1 MGTLSITGTSLA
13 LLLGLCCCLS
23 GAFATTG
30 CLNGYVFHQH
40 SRRCFKAFNDR
51 TTYNG
56 AVSRCSLDGGTLA
69 IPRDSTTNEF
79 LIDLKNGVDNNAW
92 FRFGLTDVH
101 QEGVWMWDDGVPL
114 GDFRAWGPG
123 EPNNEGDEDCAEY
136 FSESWPQGQK
146 NTWNDGPCT
155 EAHRKFICE
164 LSTLGSGGYLSSGID
179 LNAALGK
186 TAFQTSTLNG
196 TQGPGDASL
205 AVDGITNTYMNYGT
219 ATCTHTQEETGPSWW
234 VDLGRSYVIDRVVI
248 FNRLGCCSERLNPF
262 NIHIGDSDQ
271 VSENPR
277 CGGDHQIDVTKPS
290 VSIPCRW
297 MAGRYV
303 EVRLTGPSR
312 ILTLCEVQV
321 ITVGECSNGY
331 WHLPHT
337 RRCYRAYDTESEY
350 DQALATCQEEGSTLA
365 MPGDSA
371 TNDFLVALKNA
382 ADTTKVFYFGM
393 TRSDD
398 GTWTYARGSQPME
411 WENWADGQPS
421 GGTERCAV
429 YFPDNSGDLSFNN
442 RNKWNDVSCK
452 IDAGFICEFEPCQ
465 VGDGASYRG
474 TVSVTRTG
482 KTCQR
487 WDRLFPHVH
496 DKTPHNYPSS
506 GLEENYC
513 RNPDGEPGVW
523 CFTTNPLVRWE
534 RCEVPVCA
542 PKKWREDLRCGRG
555 FDAEDKNATECDP
568 GSNFPCCSSDSWCGN
583 TAAHCDCLACVD
595 YRNTGICA
603 NGTILDKAQV
613 CDGRNDCGDNTDE
626 QHCCEKQGMIS
637 CTNGQ
642 CIFQSEV
649 CDRYRERDCADGSDE
664 QYCPCDNGA
673 LFHSATRC
681 DRRDDCGDNSDEKNC
696 ACDNGGLFDSATR
709 CDGRD
714 DCGDNSDEKNCGICA
729 NGAVI
734 DLTQV
739 CDGRDDCGDRTDEQH
754 CCEKEGM
761 KTCSNGQCFAP
772 GHTDNEDTVC
782 DSVRDC
788 ADGSDELLCPP
799 SACDNGALFHPF
811 ARCDGRDD
819 CGDNSDEK
827 NCDCYYLHDKGA
839 SYRGRANQQ
848 HSCQYWASQYP
859 HAHNHTPEAYP
870 SAGLERNYCRNPDG
884 KDRPWC
890 YTNNPAIR
898 WMYCDEVSACDELP
912 TRCFFTKDKG
922 RSYAGRMNRTG
933 DRLCQRW
940 DSQSPHSHPHT
951 PQAHP
956 DAGLEENFCRNP
968 GNKDRP
974 WCYTTDGTETWD
986 YCDVTECPD
995 PTSWDYVPRSC
1006 SSSGI
1011 SCEGRCGR
1019 SYGEFPECQC
1029 DQDCSFFGDCC
1040 KDIGEVCN
1048 FNTTAR
1054 TPSDRHHE
1062 NWKCLPGY
1070 DKGRSYWL
1078 VADCPDDWMDDATR
1092 DQCLKQ
1098 TDPYNPA
1105 DLVYRMPVQDS
1116 STSISYRNIFC
1127 ALCNNVSTEE
1137 FITWNFKPVCTGY
1150 TGSRANTVG
1159 SAQILYDYY
1168 KLRNPGWDEDCTGTL
1183 KLEFSPFDLPS
1194 SRQCILPVVDRP
1206 NVNCNVTA
1214 CRSYEE
1220 QVTFDG
1226 FKIYKNVHCALC
1238 EGLSLVAATNLQ
1250 CGNDG
1255 RGQFDFFPIS
1265 LTHLFNFN
1273 ADESPENSPEHCPP
1287 DSIYDPFVDS
1297 CRSLSSLSHGSSN
1310 KTFHLQ
1316 NCSRPILNFTSEE
1329 FEILPNGSV
1338 RLLSSNVTC
1347 PAEQVA
1353 ILNTEA
1359 SVCGDCLLE
1368 YFSNDTLQTSDPV
1381 QHWLTLGLVVVSDI
1395 AVSGFVVHTYRSG
1408 QWKKV
1413 PEKLK
1418 VQMMTCM
1425 AVAVTQFVG
1434 RVFLSPGP
1442 GCTVYAILL
1451 HYFILTAFTSMNV
1464 LAVDLFLTFRED
1476 LERAELYKYILYTWL
1491 VPVPVVLVT
1500 VIVEFGSS
1508 VRVGYGEQC
1517 WIGNPT
1523 ASLVAFGV
1531 PVLCALMVNFV
1542 FTTLVLLAIRKSF
1555 QIASTALPRSEISK
1569 IWVYIRISFLA
1580 GFTWILGFIVPF
1592 VKITVLDYIFIVLNA
1607 SQGLLLTLFLT
1618 MTGEVLEKWKYAI
1631 MVRLGLIETDEDNGR
1646 ATATSNRR
1654 AMGGITE
1661 VTMAGGA
1668 GSAIEMTV
1676 IADVEENRARHRVDN
1691 KPLQDKGRDA
1701 TASNQPTTAG
1711 ETEAMADETDTERNL
1726 ETLAGGVGATASG
1739 TDVVTEIP
1747 MKTFVDAEENQAEDR
1762 RSACAEGGE

>member
-1 MGTLSITGTSLA
+1 MGNLSTTGTSLA
-13 LLLGLCCCLS
+13 LLWGLCCCLS
-23 GAFATTG
+23 GAFAT
-30 CLNGYVFHQH
+30 
-40 SRRCFKAFNDR
+40 S
-51 TTYNG
+51 
-56 AVSRCSLDGGTLA
+56 
-69 IPRDSTTNEF
+69 
-79 LIDLKNGVDNNAW
+79 
-92 FRFGLTDVH
+92 
-101 QEGVWMWDDGVPL
+101 
-114 GDFRAWGPG
+114 
-123 EPNNEGDEDCAEY
+123 
-136 FSESWPQGQK
+136 
-146 NTWNDGPCT
+146 
-155 EAHRKFICE
+155 
-164 LSTLGSGGYLSSGID
+164 D

-196 TQGPGDASL
+196 THGPRVASL
-205 AVDGITNTYMNYGT
+205 AVDGITNTYMNYGI
-219 ATCTHTQEETGPSWW
+219 ATCTHTEQEADPSWW
-234 VDLGRSYVIDRVVI
+234 VDLGRSYIIDRLVI
-248 FNRLGCCSERLNPF
+248 FNRMDCCQERLNPF
-262 NIHIGDSDQ
+262 NIHIGDSEQ
-271 VSENPR
+271 VSDNPM

-303 EVRLTGPSR
+303 GVRLAGLSR

-350 DQALATCQEEGSTLA
+350 DQALATCREEGSTLA

-421 GGTERCAV
+421 GGKERCAV
-429 YFPDNSGDLSFNN
+429 YYPDNSGDLSFNN
-442 RNKWNDVSCK
+442 RNKWNDVGCK

-465 VGDGASYRG
+465 EGKGASYRG

-487 WDRLFPHVH
+487 WDRQFPHTH

-542 PKKWREDLRCGRG
+542 PRKWRKDLRCGP
-555 FDAEDKNATECDP
+555 AYNAECDP

-583 TAAHCDCLACVD
+583 TAAHCDCLVCVD

-603 NGTILDKAQV
+603 NGTIIDKAQV

-637 CTNGQ
+637 CTSGQ
-642 CIFQSEV
+642 CIHRSEV
-649 CDRYRERDCADGSDE
+649 CDRERNCADGSDE
-664 QYCPCDNGA
+664 QSCP
-673 LFHSATRC
+673 
-681 DRRDDCGDNSDEKNC
+681 
-696 ACDNGGLFDSATR
+696 CDNGGLFHSATR

-714 DCGDNSDEKNCGICA
+714 DCGDNSDEKNCGEK
-729 NGAVI
+729 N
-734 DLTQV
+734 
-739 CDGRDDCGDRTDEQH
+739 DGIA
-754 CCEKEGM
+754 
-761 KTCSNGQCFAP
+761 CSNGQCFYRNP
-772 GHTDNEDTVC
+772 QDP
-782 DSVRDC
+782 DSIDPFCNGRRDC
-788 ADGSDELLCPP
+788 ADALST
-799 SACDNGALFHPF
+799 CDNGKQFHPF
-811 ARCDGRDD
+811 GRCDGRDD

-839 SYRGRANQQ
+839 SYRGSANRDR
-848 HSCQYWASQYP
+848 SCQFWTSQYP

-890 YTNNPAIR
+890 YTNNPTFR
-898 WMYCDEVSACDELP
+898 WMYCDGVFACDAAHLFYLHVCFPCLPEVLLQYQELP
-912 TRCFFTKDKG
+912 RSCFFTKDKG
-922 RSYAGRMNRTG
+922 GSYAGPINRAG

-940 DSQSPHSHPHT
+940 DSQSPHGHPHT

-968 GNKDRP
+968 DNKERP

-995 PTSWDYVPRSC
+995 PTSWDYFPRSC
-1006 SSSGI
+1006 SGMEQSL
-1011 SCEGRCGR
+1011 SCKGKCGN
-1019 SYGEFPECQC
+1019 SYNPSLFCQC
-1029 DQDCSFFGDCC
+1029 DQDCSFFSDCC
-1040 KDIGEVCN
+1040 RDIREVCN
-1048 FNTTAR
+1048 FDTTSQK
-1054 TPSDRHHE
+1054 PSDRHHE
-1062 NWKCLPGY
+1062 KWKCLSGY
-1070 DKGRSYWL
+1070 GEGRSYWL
-1078 VADCPDDWMDDATR
+1078 VAGCPGDWMDEFTR

-1098 TDPYNPA
+1098 TDPYSPA
-1105 DLVYRMPVQDS
+1105 DLVYRMPVQD
-1116 STSISYRNIFC
+1116 ISRN
-1127 ALCNNVSTEE
+1127 
-1137 FITWNFKPVCTGY
+1137 
-1150 TGSRANTVG
+1150 
-1159 SAQILYDYY
+1159 
-1168 KLRNPGWDEDCTGTL
+1168 
-1183 KLEFSPFDLPS
+1183 
-1194 SRQCILPVVDRP
+1194 
-1206 NVNCNVTA
+1206 
-1214 CRSYEE
+1214 
-1220 QVTFDG
+1220 
-1226 FKIYKNVHCALC
+1226 
-1238 EGLSLVAATNLQ
+1238 
-1250 CGNDG
+1250 
-1255 RGQFDFFPIS
+1255 
-1265 LTHLFNFN
+1265 
-1273 ADESPENSPEHCPP
+1273 
-1287 DSIYDPFVDS
+1287 S
-1297 CRSLSSLSHGSSN
+1297 CRSLSSLSNGSSN
-1310 KTFHLQ
+1310 KTIPLQ

-1329 FEILPNGSV
+1329 FEILPNGSI
-1338 RLLSSNVTC
+1338 RLLSSNMTC

-1395 AVSGFVVHTYRSG
+1395 AVSGFVAHTYRSG
-1408 QWKKV
+1408 QWKKL

-1442 GCTVYAILL
+1442 GCTAYAILL

-1464 LAVDLFLTFRED
+1464 LAVDIFLTFRED
-1476 LERAELYKYILYTWL
+1476 SERPELYKYILYTWL

-1592 VKITVLDYIFIVLNA
+1592 VKSTFFDYIFIVLNA

-1618 MTGEVLEKWKYAI
+1618 MTGEVLKKWKFAI
-1631 MVRLGLIETDEDNGR
+1631 MVRLGLIEADQDNEG
-1646 ATATSNRR
+1646 TTTTSNRR
-1654 AMGGITE
+1654 TRRTE
-1661 VTMAGGA
+1661 VTTAGGT
-1668 GSAIEMTV
+1668 GSAIEMT
-1676 IADVEENRARHRVDN
+1676 IMADVEENRTRHRMG
-1691 KPLQDKGRDA
+1691 KHRQDKGRNA

-1711 ETEAMADETDTERNL
+1711 ETEADETDDTGGNL
-1726 ETLAGGVGATASG
+1726 QTLAGAVGATSSG
-1739 TDVVTEIP
+1739 TDVATEIH

-1762 RSACAEGGE
+1762 RSACTEDGEENETSF

>member
-1 MGTLSITGTSLA
+1 MGTLSITGTSPA

-23 GAFATTG
+23 GAFAT
-30 CLNGYVFHQH
+30 
-40 SRRCFKAFNDR
+40 
-51 TTYNG
+51 
-56 AVSRCSLDGGTLA
+56 
-69 IPRDSTTNEF
+69 
-79 LIDLKNGVDNNAW
+79 
-92 FRFGLTDVH
+92 
-101 QEGVWMWDDGVPL
+101 M
-114 GDFRAWGPG
+114 
-123 EPNNEGDEDCAEY
+123 
-136 FSESWPQGQK
+136 
-146 NTWNDGPCT
+146 
-155 EAHRKFICE
+155 
-164 LSTLGSGGYLSSGID
+164 D

-196 TQGPGDASL
+196 TQGPGVASL

-248 FNRLGCCSERLNPF
+248 FNRMDCCSERPNPF

-303 EVRLTGPSR
+303 GVRLTGPSR

-337 RRCYRAYDTESEY
+337 SRCYRAYDTESEY

-393 TRSDD
+393 TRSTG
-398 GTWTYARGSQPME
+398 GTWNFSRGSQPME
-411 WENWADGQPS
+411 WENWAEGQPS
-421 GGTERCAV
+421 GGKERCAV

-465 VGDGASYRG
+465 IGNGASYRG
-474 TVSVTRTG
+474 TVSVTSTG

-496 DKTPHNYPSS
+496 DRTPHNYPSS

-523 CFTTNPLVRWE
+523 CFTEDRSVRWE

-542 PKKWREDLRCGRG
+542 PMKWREDLHCGQG
-555 FDAEDKNATECDP
+555 DSPECDP
-568 GSNFPCCSSDSWCGN
+568 GSNFPCCSSENRCGN
-583 TAAHCDCLACVD
+583 TAAHCDCPACVD
-595 YRNTGICA
+595 YRNTGICT
-603 NGTILDKAQV
+603 NGTTIDKAQV

-626 QHCCEKQGMIS
+626 QHCCEK
-637 CTNGQ
+637 N
-642 CIFQSEV
+642 
-649 CDRYRERDCADGSDE
+649 
-664 QYCPCDNGA
+664 
-673 LFHSATRC
+673 
-681 DRRDDCGDNSDEKNC
+681 
-696 ACDNGGLFDSATR
+696 
-709 CDGRD
+709 
-714 DCGDNSDEKNCGICA
+714 
-729 NGAVI
+729 
-734 DLTQV
+734 
-739 CDGRDDCGDRTDEQH
+739 
-754 CCEKEGM
+754 GM

-772 GHTDNEDTVC
+772 NNLDSEDTVC
-782 DSVRDC
+782 DGVRNC
-788 ADGSDELLCPP
+788 ADGSDELSCPL

-811 ARCDGRDD
+811 GRCDGRDD

-827 NCDCYYLHDKGA
+827 NCDCYYLQDKGA
-839 SYRGRANQQ
+839 SYRGRVNEQR
-848 HSCQYWASQYP
+848 SCQYWTSQYP

-884 KDRPWC
+884 KDGPWC

-898 WMYCDEVSACDELP
+898 WMYCDRVTACDGCPKGYSYLAHTHRCYRAYDTTFSDKPYEEALATCRSDGGTLAMPRSNTTNDFLVALKNSVNPTDKFRFGLDRRNGTWTYLDGGELGYADWGEGEPNNAGGNEQCAEYFPGTGIPDHNRNKWNDGICSGHIGFICEAELP
-912 TRCFFTKDKG
+912 TSCFFTSDKG
-922 RSYAGRMNRTG
+922 RSYAGRKNRTG

-951 PQAHP
+951 PHAYP

-968 GNKDRP
+968 DNKERP

-995 PTSWDYVPRSC
+995 PTSWDYVPRWC

-1011 SCEGRCGR
+1011 SCEGRCGL
-1019 SYGEFPECQC
+1019 SYGELSLCQC
-1029 DQDCSFFGDCC
+1029 DQDCSFFSDCC

-1062 NWKCLPGY
+1062 KWKCLPGY
-1070 DKGRSYWL
+1070 DKVISYWL
-1078 VADCPDDWMDDATR
+1078 VADCPDDWTDDVTR

-1098 TDPYNPA
+1098 ADPYNPA

-1116 STSISYRNIFC
+1116 STN
-1127 ALCNNVSTEE
+1127 
-1137 FITWNFKPVCTGY
+1137 
-1150 TGSRANTVG
+1150 
-1159 SAQILYDYY
+1159 
-1168 KLRNPGWDEDCTGTL
+1168 
-1183 KLEFSPFDLPS
+1183 
-1194 SRQCILPVVDRP
+1194 
-1206 NVNCNVTA
+1206 
-1214 CRSYEE
+1214 
-1220 QVTFDG
+1220 
-1226 FKIYKNVHCALC
+1226 
-1238 EGLSLVAATNLQ
+1238 SL
-1250 CGNDG
+1250 
-1255 RGQFDFFPIS
+1255 
-1265 LTHLFNFN
+1265 
-1273 ADESPENSPEHCPP
+1273 
-1287 DSIYDPFVDS
+1287 YDPFVDS

-1310 KTFHLQ
+1310 KTIPLL

-1381 QHWLTLGLVVVSDI
+1381 QHWLTLGLVVVSDV
-1395 AVSGFVVHTYRSG
+1395 AVSGFVAHTYRSG

-1442 GCTVYAILL
+1442 GCTAYAILL
-1451 HYFILTAFTSMNV
+1451 HYFSLTAFTSMNV

-1476 LERAELYKYILYTWL
+1476 LERAELYKYVLYTWL

-1542 FTTLVLLAIRKSF
+1542 FITLVLLAIRKSF

-1569 IWVYIRISFLA
+1569 IWVYMRISFLA

-1618 MTGEVLEKWKYAI
+1618 MTGKVLKKWKYAI

-1654 AMGGITE
+1654 AMGGRTE
-1661 VTMAGGA
+1661 ATTAGGT

-1676 IADVEENRARHRVDN
+1676 MADVEENRTRHRVG
-1691 KPLQDKGRDA
+1691 KPRQDKGRNA

-1711 ETEAMADETDTERNL
+1711 ETEAMADETDTEGNL
-1726 ETLAGGVGATASG
+1726 QTLAGGFGATASG
-1739 TDVVTEIP
+1739 TDVATEIP

-1762 RSACAEGGE
+1762 RSACTEDGEENETGI

>member
-1 MGTLSITGTSLA
+1 MGNPSTTGTSLA
-13 LLLGLCCCLS
+13 LLWGLYCCLS
-23 GAFATTG
+23 GAFATID
-30 CLNGYVFHQH
+30 
-40 SRRCFKAFNDR
+40 FN
-51 TTYNG
+51 
-56 AVSRCSLDGGTLA
+56 V
-69 IPRDSTTNEF
+69 
-79 LIDLKNGVDNNAW
+79 
-92 FRFGLTDVH
+92 
-101 QEGVWMWDDGVPL
+101 
-114 GDFRAWGPG
+114 
-123 EPNNEGDEDCAEY
+123 
-136 FSESWPQGQK
+136 
-146 NTWNDGPCT
+146 
-155 EAHRKFICE
+155 
-164 LSTLGSGGYLSSGID
+164 
-179 LNAALGK
+179 ALGK

-196 TQGPGDASL
+196 TLGPGVASL

-234 VDLGRSYVIDRVVI
+234 VDLGRSYMIDRVVI
-248 FNRLGCCSERLNPF
+248 FNRMDCCSERLNPF

-277 CGGDHQIDVTKPS
+277 CGGDHQILVTKPT
-290 VSIPCRW
+290 VSIQCRW

-303 EVRLTGPSR
+303 GVRLTGPSR
-312 ILTLCEVQV
+312 ILTLCEVQI

-331 WHLPHT
+331 LHLPHT

-350 DQALATCQEEGSTLA
+350 DQALATCREEGSTLA

-398 GTWTYARGSQPME
+398 GRWRYARGSQPME
-411 WENWADGQPS
+411 WENWAEGEPS
-421 GGTERCAV
+421 GGKERCAT
-429 YFPDNSGDLSFNN
+429 YLPDNSAAGDLSFNK
-442 RNKWNDVSCK
+442 RNKWNDVGCK

-482 KTCQR
+482 ETCQR

-496 DKTPHNYPSS
+496 TKLFEHPSS
-506 GLEENYC
+506 ELEENYC

-523 CFTTNPLVRWE
+523 CFTEDPSVRFE
-534 RCEVPVCA
+534 LCEVPVCVTDRANELIVIA

-555 FDAEDKNATECDP
+555 YKAEDIEISECDP
-568 GSNFPCCSSDSWCGN
+568 GSNFPCCSSDNWCGN

-603 NGTILDKAQV
+603 NGTI
-613 CDGRNDCGDNTDE
+613 
-626 QHCCEKQGMIS
+626 
-637 CTNGQ
+637 
-642 CIFQSEV
+642 
-649 CDRYRERDCADGSDE
+649 
-664 QYCPCDNGA
+664 
-673 LFHSATRC
+673 
-681 DRRDDCGDNSDEKNC
+681 
-696 ACDNGGLFDSATR
+696 
-709 CDGRD
+709 
-714 DCGDNSDEKNCGICA
+714 
-729 NGAVI
+729 I

-739 CDGRDDCGDRTDEQH
+739 CDGRDDCGGNTDELR
-754 CCEKEGM
+754 CCERKGE
-761 KTCSNGQCFAP
+761 KSCSNGRCLEWNIQKV
-772 GHTDNEDTVC
+772 EDPVC
-782 DSVRDC
+782 DGVRSC
-788 ADGSDELLCPP
+788 ADGSDELSCPL
-799 SACDNGALFHPF
+799 SVCDNGALFHPF
-811 ARCDGRDD
+811 GRCDGRDD

-839 SYRGRANQQ
+839 SYRGRGNQQ
-848 HSCQYWASQYP
+848 HFCQYWTSQYP
-859 HAHNHTPEAYP
+859 HAHNHTPEAFP

-890 YTNNPAIR
+890 YTNNATIM
-898 WMYCDEVSACDELP
+898 WMYCDDVFACDELP
-912 TRCFFTKDKG
+912 TSCFYTNDKG
-922 RSYAGRMNRTG
+922 RTYTGHINRAG

-968 GNKDRP
+968 DNKARP
-974 WCYTTDGTETWD
+974 WCYTTNGTETWG

-995 PTSWDYVPRSC
+995 PTSWHYVPRSC
-1006 SSSGI
+1006 NASRI
-1011 SCEGRCGR
+1011 SCKGSCGK
-1019 SYGEFPECQC
+1019 SYKQFYSCQC
-1029 DQDCSFFGDCC
+1029 DQDCIFFGDCC
-1040 KDIGEVCN
+1040 SDIGEVCN
-1048 FNTTAR
+1048 LNTTAQK
-1054 TPSDRHHE
+1054 PSDRDHE
-1062 NWKCLPGY
+1062 KWKCLSGY

-1078 VADCPDDWMDDATR
+1078 VADCPDDWMDGVTR

-1116 STSISYRNIFC
+1116 STN
-1127 ALCNNVSTEE
+1127 
-1137 FITWNFKPVCTGY
+1137 
-1150 TGSRANTVG
+1150 
-1159 SAQILYDYY
+1159 
-1168 KLRNPGWDEDCTGTL
+1168 
-1183 KLEFSPFDLPS
+1183 
-1194 SRQCILPVVDRP
+1194 
-1206 NVNCNVTA
+1206 
-1214 CRSYEE
+1214 
-1220 QVTFDG
+1220 
-1226 FKIYKNVHCALC
+1226 
-1238 EGLSLVAATNLQ
+1238 SL
-1250 CGNDG
+1250 
-1255 RGQFDFFPIS
+1255 
-1265 LTHLFNFN
+1265 
-1273 ADESPENSPEHCPP
+1273 
-1287 DSIYDPFVDS
+1287 YDPFVDS
-1297 CRSLSSLSHGSSN
+1297 CRVFSSLSHGSSN
-1310 KTFHLQ
+1310 KTSHLQ

-1329 FEILPNGSV
+1329 FEILSNGSV

-1368 YFSNDTLQTSDPV
+1368 YFSHDTLQTSDPV
-1381 QHWLTLGLVVVSDI
+1381 QHWLTLGLVIVSDI

-1408 QWKKV
+1408 QWKKI

-1442 GCTVYAILL
+1442 GCTAYAILL

-1464 LAVDLFLTFRED
+1464 LAVDIFLTFRED

-1491 VPVPVVLVT
+1491 VPVPIVLVT

-1542 FTTLVLLAIRKSF
+1542 FITLVLLDIRKSF

-1569 IWVYIRISFLA
+1569 IWVYMRISFLA

-1592 VKITVLDYIFIVLNA
+1592 VKIAVLDYIFIVLNA

-1618 MTGEVLEKWKYAI
+1618 MTGKVLKKWKYAI
-1631 MVRLGLIETDEDNGR
+1631 MVRLGLIETDEDNGG
-1646 ATATSNRR
+1646 TTTTSSRR
-1654 AMGGITE
+1654 TGRTE
-1661 VTMAGGA
+1661 VTTAGGT
-1668 GSAIEMTV
+1668 GTAIEMT
-1676 IADVEENRARHRVDN
+1676 IMADVEENRARHRGG
-1691 KPLQDKGRDA
+1691 KARQDKGRNA
-1701 TASNQPTTAG
+1701 TASNQPTAAG
-1711 ETEAMADETDTERNL
+1711 ETEADETDDTVTAGNL
-1726 ETLAGGVGATASG
+1726 QTLAGGVGATASG
-1739 TDVVTEIP
+1739 TDVATEIP
-1747 MKTFVDAEENQAEDR
+1747 METFVDAEENQAEDR
-1762 RSACAEGGE
+1762 RSACAEDETSF